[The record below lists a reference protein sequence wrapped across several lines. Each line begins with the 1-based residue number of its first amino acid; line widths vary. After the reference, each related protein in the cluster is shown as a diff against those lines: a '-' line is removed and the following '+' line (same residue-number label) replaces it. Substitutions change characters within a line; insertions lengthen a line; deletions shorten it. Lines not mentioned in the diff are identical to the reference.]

1 MPSLNDDLDAVA
13 RRVERRLAVLL
24 PPAYR
29 ETYRDVQPVSMGSA
43 PLRLGPDGLVAWDR
57 MWATFC
63 DLAMAGGPPHKGR
76 WLAPGSASEV
86 EADPERYDDVVQE
99 IRRGLGLVTGLDIR
113 PSSDPG
119 WVPVVCF
126 GEAMAG
132 WLTRAIVMEN
142 VAVRRR
148 RAAIDLPAAPHFRV
162 EREIKNVVTVLAKT
176 CHYWVDHMPYSQQAE
191 ITALLWAM
199 DREAPL
205 VMPPSDLDA
214 AWTTGVADAAA
225 IGEQITRL
233 TGLATALAS
242 VPGWLGVGCA
252 SVERAV
258 WLMRA
263 LVTENIGARRED
275 TTVFVAVNPATDPEG
290 QRVVSA
296 VGTLH
301 RLAVAAGGAIP

>member
-1 MPSLNDDLDAVA
+1 MIFPDDDLAA
-13 RRVERRLAVLL
+13 IRRRVETRLAILL

-43 PLRLGPDGLVAWDR
+43 PLRRGDDGLVAWDQ
-57 MWATFC
+57 MWDTFC

-76 WLAPGSASEV
+76 WLAPGSAADV
-86 EADPERYDDVVQE
+86 DADPERYDEVVQE

-142 VAVRRR
+142 VAVRLR
-148 RAAIDLPAAPHFRV
+148 RAVIDLPAAPHFGV

-176 CHYWVDHMPYSQQAE
+176 CHYWIDHMPYSQQAQ
-191 ITALLWAM
+191 ITALLSEM
-199 DREAPL
+199 DREAAL
-205 VMPPSDLDA
+205 VMPPHAGADGA
-214 AWTTGVADAAA
+214 GTDAAA
-225 IGEQITRL
+225 PIAEALTRA
-233 TGLATALAS
+233 TGLVSAPAA
-242 VPGWLGVGCA
+242 VPGWVGVECP
-252 SVERAV
+252 SVARAV

-263 LVTENIGARRED
+263 LVTENLGARRED
-275 TTVFVAVNPATDPEG
+275 TTVLVAVNPAVDPDG
-290 QRVVSA
+290 QRVVTA
-296 VGTLH
+296 VGALH
-301 RLAVAAGGAIP
+301 RLAAAAGGAIP